1 MFFMLVSAMLY
12 KIAVMLGTEVT
23 ILLHSSHFSAEEKLM
38 IRELKKK
45 IRSVTD
51 HDEKKG
57 LEKQLNTIME
67 KAFIKKQLRRRN
79 ELK

>member
-1 MFFMLVSAMLY
+1 M
-12 KIAVMLGTEVT
+12 
-23 ILLHSSHFSAEEKLM
+23 LHSSHFSSEEKLR

-51 HDEKKG
+51 LDKKVE
-57 LEKQLNTIME
+57 LEKQLNDIME

-79 ELK
+79 ELN

>member
-1 MFFMLVSAMLY
+1 M
-12 KIAVMLGTEVT
+12 
-23 ILLHSSHFSAEEKLM
+23 LHSSHFSSEEKLR

-51 HDEKKG
+51 LDKKVE
-57 LEKQLNTIME
+57 LEQQLNDIME

-79 ELK
+79 ELN